1 MSSSKSVCLGEPI
14 LRILVATGK
23 AGRLVARGTASGF
36 VLLLRDGDQELTLE
50 ARRGNVRYFK
60 KLDTLAGYLR
70 DIGAQHFEVE
80 LGDWGDQPETN

>member
-1 MSSSKSVCLGEPI
+1 M
-14 LRILVATGK
+14 
-23 AGRLVARGTASGF
+23 ARGTASGF